1 MAKGYDP
8 HMTSVDQTPYHKNE
22 AGSQGATTL
31 LVKGAPIVALKEGH
45 ADTRARWTANTM
57 TCSDF
62 QGHVPECRL
71 LALELMFKAEGD
83 KVEKRL
89 QGYIRA
95 CGYPSWL
102 TVVTGPKG
110 SYREEHILSYLE
122 THLEPWTE
130 DRRWRIL
137 MLDAYAP
144 QMSDNVRRLAWMRGY
159 IVIIHGGG
167 ATGITQTNDTDLHQH
182 QRRLYTE
189 QEMAEML
196 RLARIN
202 PGKMPSAMVESCID
216 WMAEVWGNRAL
227 HDQARQGYKYTGETN
242 ALDGSEDHLIARE
255 ARVFWDNLGISAKR
269 DAACEDV
276 RVEVEAGRL
285 RWGYDAVYSLVALL
299 PLRQAL
305 DQTEEL
311 QDDEDVAPVEDEA
324 AWSDDEGDD
333 EDDASEEA
341 VGEDDTLH
349 DGGGSDDAGGPR
361 PLRW

>member
-1 MAKGYDP
+1 
-8 HMTSVDQTPYHKNE
+8 
-22 AGSQGATTL
+22 
-31 LVKGAPIVALKEGH
+31 
-45 ADTRARWTANTM
+45 
-57 TCSDF
+57 
-62 QGHVPECRL
+62 
-71 LALELMFKAEGD
+71 
-83 KVEKRL
+83 
-89 QGYIRA
+89 
-95 CGYPSWL
+95 
-102 TVVTGPKG
+102 
-110 SYREEHILSYLE
+110 
-122 THLEPWTE
+122 
-130 DRRWRIL
+130 
-137 MLDAYAP
+137 
-144 QMSDNVRRLAWMRGY
+144 MRGY

-189 QEMAEML
+189 KEMAEML

-269 DAACEDV
+269 DAACHDV

-324 AWSDDEGDD
+324 AWSDDEGDG